1 MDEECMVFYAEFDF
15 REVREHDAMILLGIC
30 LEGCHIRV
38 KTQGLVEHLVDGFDY
53 TDIRMAERMGS
64 QVLAPGVHTCRLCLG
79 CTAITPRNH
88 ESRLELS
95 LRCTERAQYS
105 SSKIELKLIF
115 SVAW

>member
-1 MDEECMVFYAEFDF
+1 
-15 REVREHDAMILLGIC
+15 
-30 LEGCHIRV
+30 
-38 KTQGLVEHLVDGFDY
+38 VEHLVDGFDS
-53 TDIRMAERMGS
+53 TDIRMAERAGF

-79 CTAITPRNH
+79 CTAIIPGNQ

-105 SSKIELKLIF
+105 SSKIGLRLIF